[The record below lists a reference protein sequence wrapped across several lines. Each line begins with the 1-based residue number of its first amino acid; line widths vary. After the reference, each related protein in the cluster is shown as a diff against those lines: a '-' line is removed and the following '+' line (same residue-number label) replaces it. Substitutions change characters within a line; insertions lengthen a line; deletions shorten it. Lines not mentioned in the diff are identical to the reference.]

1 MTSSTVQPAA
11 DNPDYLNSYRTF
23 RPGYSEGPD
32 GTFFSSFQDHFQ
44 AFEHINKADVSER
57 KTALETTFGAT
68 EVELQNRR
76 ELDTQTREQFAK
88 ILHEAYSTGAMS
100 APVAF
105 LQSLS
110 KSDLEVIRRAQS
122 LADSIEVNSLSIEG
136 AYNLLLPGG
145 YKVDFNKDGLSEIG
159 CGKAA
164 FFPPLDA
171 PKAFKI
177 AWLQATQGMAEI
189 DVVVYCIS
197 LWSSLHQDQ
206 LLNADVDKFRVVR
219 TDLVSTYT
227 TLIRERL
234 KMNEDFKAF
243 LAPGQYERDLA
254 FFDRLR
260 GLLGQT
266 GSPQNAL
273 SSVCWLKSCP
283 PDAKVPNTE
292 PAPQD
297 RIGGQV

>member
-23 RPGYSEGPD
+23 RPGYSEVPD

-122 LADSIEVNSLSIEG
+122 LADAIEVNSLSIEG

-206 LLNADVDKFRVVR
+206 LLNADVEKFRVVR
-219 TDLVSTYT
+219 TDLLSTYT

-254 FFDRLR
+254 FFHRLR

-273 SSVCWLKSCP
+273 
-283 PDAKVPNTE
+283 
-292 PAPQD
+292 
-297 RIGGQV
+297 

>member
-1 MTSSTVQPAA
+1 
-11 DNPDYLNSYRTF
+11 
-23 RPGYSEGPD
+23 
-32 GTFFSSFQDHFQ
+32 
-44 AFEHINKADVSER
+44 
-57 KTALETTFGAT
+57 
-68 EVELQNRR
+68 
-76 ELDTQTREQFAK
+76 
-88 ILHEAYSTGAMS
+88 MS

-122 LADSIEVNSLSIEG
+122 LADAIEVNSLSIEG

-145 YKVDFNKDGLSEIG
+145 YKVDFNKDGLSEVG

-177 AWLQATQGMAEI
+177 AWLQATQDMAEI
-189 DVVVYCIS
+189 DVMVYSIS

-206 LLNADVDKFRVVR
+206 LLNADVEKFRVVR
-219 TDLVSTYT
+219 TDLLSTYT

-254 FFDRLR
+254 FFHRLR

-273 SSVCWLKSCP
+273 
-283 PDAKVPNTE
+283 
-292 PAPQD
+292 
-297 RIGGQV
+297 